1 MKRLLLLV
9 IFEFTRPVRD
19 RRARHKNN
27 GRASHIRLLL
37 RPVNI
42 GRAEVQAGRCDN
54 CPETMLLVR
63 LHHVFDRCRVSSPDT
78 WLKLIASKLRN
89 RERTRSLESRYGVS
103 STTNSVGLGFD
114 ACRFVDRGRDSRS
127 RDDITDAVTTKIG
140 LAQSPHVAVRVDE
153 DVTAQRSA
161 LTALPHSA

>member
-89 RERTRSLESRYGVS
+89 RERTRNLEFASALERKESAMGLWYIHHQMHS
-103 STTNSVGLGFD
+103 SAANNTVY
-114 ACRFVDRGRDSRS
+114 AH
-127 RDDITDAVTTKIG
+127 
-140 LAQSPHVAVRVDE
+140 SPHR
-153 DVTAQRSA
+153 
-161 LTALPHSA
+161 